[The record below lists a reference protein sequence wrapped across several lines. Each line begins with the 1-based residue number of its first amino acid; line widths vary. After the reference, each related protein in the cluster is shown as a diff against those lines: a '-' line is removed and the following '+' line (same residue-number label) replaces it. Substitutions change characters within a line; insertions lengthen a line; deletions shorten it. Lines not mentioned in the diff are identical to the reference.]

1 MYKKFSQK
9 LPFQMQRVGFGFS
22 VRPGWGTLTR
32 SNRLGA
38 DMTYLKL
45 KTLDEYFD
53 VCVQCNLDLAT
64 LNLVTTCDL
73 VTVLQRHFFQ
83 FTILKYNHSI

>member
-1 MYKKFSQK
+1 
-9 LPFQMQRVGFGFS
+9 MQRVGFGFS

-32 SNRLGA
+32 SNRLSA

-53 VCVQCNLDLAT
+53 VCVLEGYRD
-64 LNLVTTCDL
+64 
-73 VTVLQRHFFQ
+73 
-83 FTILKYNHSI
+83 

>member
-1 MYKKFSQK
+1 MYKKFDEK

-38 DMTYLKL
+38 DMTHLKL
-45 KTLDEYFD
+45 KTLGEYF
-53 VCVQCNLDLAT
+53 VMSAYIHIT
-64 LNLVTTCDL
+64 F
-73 VTVLQRHFFQ
+73 RG
-83 FTILKYNHSI
+83 